1 MNVDINGD
9 DFSFEEEE
17 LNIEERIGRVDATI
31 DEIPKW
37 LHDNEYINTGY
48 RMD

>member
-1 MNVDINGD
+1 LND
-9 DFSFEEEE
+9 DYD
-17 LNIEERIGRVDATI
+17 NRPRVDAHI

-48 RMD
+48 RIN